1 MAKYVNP
8 VPNISHLYRQGWIAL
23 AFLMLCLV
31 AQLSGCL
38 PQRGPQKLHKSAAIK
53 SAPRAAALVKQFPQ
67 SHIDRQVYL
76 PFMSQM
82 GLANP
87 LTHPSSTPPT
97 APVSPP
103 PGLNQ
108 LGIDFRNQQDWIRI
122 KIYPKNRQVNNGQ
135 PIILKFLP
143 GKHCI
148 FGDHHACVATFQS
161 SAGSPVVWL
170 TIHSGVGGE
179 GQPFR
184 NAVEGTG
191 IDRAAYSPPKISAN
205 LQALSGAHVI
215 ISQGSTSVRDLSLQA
230 AARIPGSM
238 LQGYFNTPLETT
250 LDFSAQFA
258 PELQPVN
265 HSTLP
270 IIVFETCGWR
280 LPGQP
285 WFPGTTD
292 TSASVY
298 LGVIQPSP

>member
-1 MAKYVNP
+1 MAKFDNP
-8 VPNISHLYRQGWIAL
+8 FPNIVRLYSPGWIAI
-23 AFLMLCLV
+23 AFLTLCLV
-31 AQLSGCL
+31 AQLFGCL
-38 PQRGPQKLHKSAAIK
+38 PQRGPQKLHKFTAIK
-53 SAPRAAALVKQFPQ
+53 SAPRAATLVKQIPQ
-67 SHIDRQVYL
+67 PRIDWQVYV

-87 LTHPSSTPPT
+87 LTHPSSAPP
-97 APVSPP
+97 AALVSPP

-122 KIYPKNRQVNNGQ
+122 KIYPKNKKVNNGQ

-143 GKHCI
+143 GEHCI
-148 FGDHHACVATFQS
+148 FGDHHACVATFQG
-161 SAGSPVVWL
+161 SAGSPVIWL

-191 IDRAAYSPPKISAN
+191 IDRAAYSLQKISTN
-205 LQALSGAHVI
+205 LQALSGSHVI
-215 ISQGSTSVRDLSLQA
+215 ISQGSTSIRDLRLQA
-230 AARIPGSM
+230 TARIPGSM
-238 LQGYFNTPLETT
+238 LKGYFNTPLETA
-250 LDFSAQFA
+250 LDFSAQVA

-265 HSTLP
+265 HSAQP

-298 LGVIQPSP
+298 LGVLQPSP